1 MTDLWERIDEVIG
14 RMEQILLVIL
24 LSALILVAF
33 SQIILRNLFSTGIAW
48 GDALVRG
55 LVLWTGFIGATI
67 AVRESKHICIDVV
80 SRWLSPKGKK
90 VVAIII
96 NAFSF
101 LICCFLCF
109 AALKFINNEFQMK
122 SLFFLG
128 IPSWVSEIIL
138 PVTFGLMAFRYL
150 LHFLKSIQIARQQER
165 EE

>member
-1 MTDLWERIDEVIG
+1 MTDRWERIDEVIG
-14 RMEQILLVIL
+14 RVEQNLLVIL

-48 GDALVRG
+48 GDALVRS

-67 AVRESKHICIDVV
+67 AVREGKHICIDVV
-80 SRWLSPKGKK
+80 SRWLSPKGKR

-109 AALKFINNEFQMK
+109 AALKFIHNEFQMK
-122 SLFFLG
+122 GVAFLG
-128 IPSWVSEIIL
+128 VSSWVSEIIL
-138 PVTFGLMAFRYL
+138 PLTFGIMAFRYL
-150 LHFLKSIQIARQQER
+150 FHFLKSIQVVRQQEK

>member
-14 RMEQILLVIL
+14 RIEQIFLVIL

-67 AVRESKHICIDVV
+67 AAREGKHICIDAV
-80 SRWLSPKGKK
+80 SRWLSPNGKK
-90 VVAIII
+90 IVAIII

-101 LICCFLCF
+101 LICCFLTF
-109 AALKFINNEFQMK
+109 AALKFIHNEFLMK
-122 SLFFLG
+122 SVIFLG
-128 IPSWVSEIIL
+128 IPSWISEIIL
-138 PVTFGLMAFRYL
+138 PVTFGIMAFRYFFQ
-150 LHFLKSIQIARQQER
+150 FLKSVFTVYLQER
-165 EE
+165 KE

>member
-1 MTDLWERIDEVIG
+1 MTDQWERIDEIIG
-14 RMEQILLVIL
+14 QVEQILLVIL

-33 SQIILRNLFSTGIAW
+33 SQIVLRNLFSTGIAW

-67 AVRESKHICIDVV
+67 AVREGKHICIDVV
-80 SRWLSPKGKK
+80 SRWLSPKGKR
-90 VVAIII
+90 VVEIII
-96 NAFSF
+96 HVFSF
-101 LICCFLCF
+101 LICCFLTF

-122 SLFFLG
+122 GVVFLG

-138 PVTFGLMAFRYL
+138 PVTFGIMAFRYFFQ
-150 LHFLKSIQIARQQER
+150 FLKSILIVHQPER